1 MDPNR
6 RPAPQASAE
15 RATPQLL
22 ALLLALVASMGLVFA
37 VAAEAL
43 AAPTVA
49 RDDSYTLKEDNTLL
63 VSRPGVLKNDSD
75 RDGALKAN
83 FLQKPDHGSVRFQ
96 ESGSVTYKPN
106 PNYHGTDSAKYR
118 ACEIKRGNN
127 CDTATVRFTIPPV
140 NDGPD
145 ALDDS
150 YSTDEDTTLSV
161 ATPGVLGNDKD
172 VDGDT
177 LTATIT
183 SAPLHGT
190 AILGPDGALEY
201 EPAPDYNGPDQITY
215 KVDDGAGASDM
226 ARVDITVGPMNDAPI
241 ARSDK
246 YFTKRSHNR
255 NIPGRGILKNDTDPD
270 GDGTLMVDSCGS
282 NKHVRFTCYRS
293 GRLSMRP
300 DNGFT
305 GKVTVPY
312 TIVDSDGLTDRST
325 IELVV
330 YKPKR

>member
-1 MDPNR
+1 MNATTQSQPAR
-6 RPAPQASAE
+6 RIG
-15 RATPQLL
+15 
-22 ALLLALVASMGLVFA
+22 ALLLALAAALATVLA
-37 VAAEAL
+37 VAVPAL

-49 RDDSYTLKEDNTLL
+49 RDDAYNLKEDTTLI

-75 RDGALKAN
+75 KDGALKAN
-83 FLQKPDHGSVRFQ
+83 FVQKPDHGSVRFA
-96 ESGSVTYKPN
+96 ESGAVTYKPN
-106 PNYHGTDSAKYR
+106 PNYHGMDSAKYR

-127 CDTATVRFTIPPV
+127 CAIATVRFTVEAV

-145 ALDDS
+145 AVDDA

-161 ATPGVLGNDKD
+161 AAPGVLANDKD
-172 VDGDT
+172 VDGDE
-177 LTATIT
+177 LSASIT

-190 AILGPDGALEY
+190 ATLGEDGALEY
-201 EPAPDYNGPDQITY
+201 KPNADYNGPDQITY

-226 ARVDITVGPMNDAPI
+226 ARIDITVGPKNDAPI
-241 ARSDK
+241 ARADK

-255 NIPGRGILKNDTDPD
+255 NIPGRGVLKNDTDPD
-270 GDGTLMVDSCGS
+270 GDNTLMVDSCGRHP
-282 NKHVRFTCYRS
+282 HVRFTCYRS

-305 GKVTVPY
+305 GSVKVPY
-312 TIVDSDGLTDRST
+312 TIIDSDGLMDRST